1 MRCAGAV
8 GTSSRGNLRRSRTAR
23 SSACATPAASS
34 APCDS
39 TARSFAGKLEVLL
52 PRHRG
57 VPFWL
62 AGTDKLARR
71 HSHCL
76 WRNPHRTRRTCN
88 YSALRVPSPP
98 STPATVSRCGPA
110 VRHSLLSTPIA
121 QSFVVFAPADDHTAY
136 AVYLPE
142 GKYSQLAGNCAV
154 ADSAGGA
161 DGRNLSCVWPGN
173 LPGFY
178 VRLALFAMLRRVAR
192 SDRVC
197 SVPLLMIQNVA
208 SRVYPTTTVLVG
220 GVLWTCG
227 IKADSLSIDCF
238 KPPTGGGGS
247 GQTGSPTPASVPIH
261 SCRVLCR

>member
-1 MRCAGAV
+1 M
-8 GTSSRGNLRRSRTAR
+8 
-23 SSACATPAASS
+23 
-34 APCDS
+34 
-39 TARSFAGKLEVLL
+39 
-52 PRHRG
+52 
-57 VPFWL
+57 
-62 AGTDKLARR
+62 
-71 HSHCL
+71 
-76 WRNPHRTRRTCN
+76 
-88 YSALRVPSPP
+88 
-98 STPATVSRCGPA
+98 
-110 VRHSLLSTPIA
+110 RHSLLSTPIA

-261 SCRVLCR
+261 SYRVCALISLPSPQQYFAAFAQTKTLTVLFGNFLTPTLFCLVNSSFYVTCS